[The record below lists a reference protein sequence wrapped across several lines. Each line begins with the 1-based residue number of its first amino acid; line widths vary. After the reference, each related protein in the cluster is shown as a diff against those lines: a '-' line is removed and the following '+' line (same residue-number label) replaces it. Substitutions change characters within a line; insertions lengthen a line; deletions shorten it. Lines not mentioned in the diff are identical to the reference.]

1 MAYFTFTAGVQVQ
14 EVRQLKQTLITAKN
28 VALNIQ
34 RQNAEMTLAQM
45 QAQFGVDA
53 ALTEAQWEST
63 INAIVTLL
71 DNQAVLDLIG
81 KVGFST

>member
-1 MAYFTFTAGVQVQ
+1 MAYFTFTTAPQTN

-28 VALNIQ
+28 VAANIQ
-34 RQNAEMTLAQM
+34 RQNVEMTLAQM

-53 ALTEAQWEST
+53 ALTELQWEGT

-71 DNQAVLDLIG
+71 ADQAVLDLIG